1 MTKEQLEFLNIMTEL
16 RKLNISS
23 MLPEITMGEFDILKR
38 IEDVKGEDGR
48 ARISCVVRSMCMP
61 PPAISRAMGIPET
74 KGYIRRDVDRRDRR
88 NTLVE
93 ITASGEALIKE
104 VDAIMEEFADAVFG
118 NMGEDIM
125 QKLNAYLRQFAETS
139 KAEVAKRKYKGN
151 R

>member
-61 PPAISRAMGIPET
+61 PPAISRAMGILET
-74 KGYIRRDVDRRDRR
+74 KGYIRRDVDRRDPGDLRLERR
-88 NTLVE
+88 GPFPE
-93 ITASGEALIKE
+93 EPPPIIKGSPGKGRFDGSG
-104 VDAIMEEFADAVFG
+104 
-118 NMGEDIM
+118 N
-125 QKLNAYLRQFAETS
+125 
-139 KAEVAKRKYKGN
+139 
-151 R
+151 